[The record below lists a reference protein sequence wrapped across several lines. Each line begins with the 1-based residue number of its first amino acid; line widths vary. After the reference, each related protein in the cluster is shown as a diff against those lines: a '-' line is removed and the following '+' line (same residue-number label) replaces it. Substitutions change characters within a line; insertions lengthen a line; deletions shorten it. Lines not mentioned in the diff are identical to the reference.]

1 MNSWTEKCSL
11 MAPRCCALKSL
22 MLISLSPS
30 VSPGRKQ
37 KASSIARRSSMRL
50 ARSVSPAR
58 FRDFW
63 RENGRTDI
71 VQYNASDAV
80 SPSRGCRCTPPSLK
94 RMPSASSAETTR
106 CRARTPALG
115 TLPLDSSQAVRQGR
129 EISCCDRPRSAQHA
143 AGNFNNRHVGIVCAA
158 SARVNVRIFYQ
169 PLTAPTGLGLLLT
182 LPPRQASS
190 SVGQR
195 AARSL
200 PERWPA
206 VLSRGDAH
214 SQRFKA
220 IDSRTEE
227 GAALIAA
234 PF

>member
-1 MNSWTEKCSL
+1 MCGYEPTHE
-11 MAPRCCALKSL
+11 ATGDGDRPALPL
-22 MLISLSPS
+22 AWPA
-30 VSPGRKQ
+30 G
-37 KASSIARRSSMRL
+37 
-50 ARSVSPAR
+50 ARS
-58 FRDFW
+58 
-63 RENGRTDI
+63 E
-71 VQYNASDAV
+71 
-80 SPSRGCRCTPPSLK
+80 
-94 RMPSASSAETTR
+94 
-106 CRARTPALG
+106 
-115 TLPLDSSQAVRQGR
+115 
-129 EISCCDRPRSAQHA
+129 QHV
-143 AGNFNNRHVGIVCAA
+143 AGNLDNRHVEIVCAA

-182 LPPRQASS
+182 LPPRQASP